1 MQCKAENAA
10 LAEPTDTKVSGAN
23 KDTGKNLSEK
33 PAEKAYSRRVQYF
46 AISVGVALS
55 LVGLYF
61 LRVYSYL
68 LFHSVT
74 EIFTIVITFA
84 IFVIAWNS
92 RRTMDNHFLLFIGIA
107 SLFVGGLDLIHT
119 LAYKD
124 MGVFPAP
131 YSGTTNLATQL
142 WIATRYLLSISF
154 LLAVLFV
161 RRKFKPSLVFAGYT
175 VALAL
180 IFASIFWFGN
190 FPTAFV
196 DAAGPDQGLTT
207 FKIGSEFLISGIF
220 ACSIVLLFRA
230 RSGFSRS
237 VLNPVVAALA
247 VAIAAELIF
256 TLYSDPFGV
265 SNMLGHLLVV
275 VSFFL
280 IYRAIVETGI
290 KKPYDLLF
298 RNLKQKETVLAKE
311 ATELSQMN
319 ARLVE
324 EVVERKK
331 IENALVES
339 SREWERTFD
348 SVPDFIA
355 VLDSQY
361 RIVRAN
367 KPMATQL
374 DGSPEQCVGL
384 YCYKCV
390 HGTDQ
395 QPDYCP
401 HTKTLKDGLEH
412 TEEIFEPHL
421 GGHFM
426 VSTTPLKNQKGEIIG
441 SVHVARNITRRKEME
456 QKLEQYSRHLETLVE
471 EKTKELRDSER
482 LAAIGQTAGMVGH
495 DIRNPLQAIMSD
507 LYLEKLE
514 VAALPEGEGK
524 ANLLESI
531 TCIEQNLFYINKIV
545 ADLQDYASTLKPRR
559 EDIDLEKTIKE
570 VLTMVAI
577 PKTVQVQVSAEKGYP
592 HLTADSTMM
601 KRVLVNLVQNA
612 VQAMP
617 NGGTLTIKPESKRG
631 RVLINIEDTGE
642 GIPDEAQD
650 KIFKPLFTTKSK
662 GQGFGLA
669 VVKRLV
675 EAQGGTISFESKV
688 GKGTKFMVKF
698 PQ

>member
-1 MQCKAENAA
+1 
-10 LAEPTDTKVSGAN
+10 LAESTDAKTFGTSAETGESVSG
-23 KDTGKNLSEK
+23 E
-33 PAEKAYSRRVQYF
+33 PVEKASSRRVQYI

-55 LVGLYF
+55 LIGLYF

-74 EIFTIVITFA
+74 EVFAIVITFA

-92 RRTMDNHFLLFIGIA
+92 RRTMDNYFLLFVGIA
-107 SLFVGGLDLIHT
+107 FLFVGGLDLIHT

-131 YSGTTNLATQL
+131 YTGITNLATQL

-196 DAAGPDQGLTT
+196 DAAGPDHGLTM
-207 FKIGSEFLISGIF
+207 FKIVSEFLISGIF

-230 RSGFSRS
+230 RSEFSRS
-237 VLNPVVAALA
+237 VLNPVLAALA

-256 TLYSDPFGV
+256 TLYSDAFGV

-280 IYRAIVETGI
+280 IYLAIVETGI
-290 KKPYDLLF
+290 RKPYDLLF
-298 RNLKQKETVLAKE
+298 RNLKQKETALSKE
-311 ATELSQMN
+311 ASELSRMN
-319 ARLVE
+319 VRLVE
-324 EVVERKK
+324 EAAERKK
-331 IENALVES
+331 VVNALVES

-348 SVPDFIA
+348 SVPDLIA
-355 VLDSQY
+355 VLDSQF
-361 RIVRAN
+361 RIIRAN
-367 KPMATQL
+367 KPMAAQFNI
-374 DGSPEQCVGL
+374 SAEQCVGL
-384 YCYKCV
+384 SCFKCV

-395 QPDYCP
+395 PPEFCP
-401 HTKTLKDGLEH
+401 HMKTLKDGLEH
-412 TEEIFEPHL
+412 TAEVYEPRL
-421 GGHFM
+421 GGYFM
-426 VSTTPLKNQKGEIIG
+426 VSTTPLRNQAGEVVG
-441 SVHVARNITRRKEME
+441 SVHVARNITRRKAME
-456 QKLEQYSRHLETLVE
+456 QKLEDYNRHLETLVE

-482 LAAIGQTAGMVGH
+482 LATIGQTAGMVGH

-507 LYLEKLE
+507 LYLEKME
-514 VAALPEGEGK
+514 IAALPVGEAK
-524 ANLLESI
+524 VNLQESI
-531 TCIEQNLFYINKIV
+531 TGIEQNVFYINKIV
-545 ADLQDYASTLKPRR
+545 ADLQDYARTLNPKR
-559 EDIDLEKTIKE
+559 EDIDLELTVKE
-570 VLTMVAI
+570 VFTMVAI
-577 PKTVQVQVSAEKGYP
+577 PETVKVQVVAEKGYP
-592 HLTADSTMM
+592 KLTADSTMI

-617 NGGTLTIKPESKRG
+617 NGGTLTIKPESKHG
-631 RVLINIEDTGE
+631 KVQISLEDTGE
-642 GIPDEAQD
+642 GIPEEAKD

-675 EAQGGTISFESKV
+675 EAQGGTISFKSKV
-688 GKGTKFMVKF
+688 GKGTKFTVEF
-698 PQ
+698 PSAA